1 MIGFLWLFPRT
12 TKWWG
17 TFESNQQDRGF
28 LFNHDS
34 QHAFC
39 KVTGSRLNCG
49 VGLAAVEVPIM
60 HQFYGPVSHIKELL
74 DIFRN
79 SIIIFEK
86 ICC

>member
-1 MIGFLWLFPRT
+1 MAFPKDNQVVGHIR
-12 TKWWG
+12 KY
-17 TFESNQQDRGF
+17 QQDRGF

-49 VGLAAVEVPIM
+49 VGVAVEVPIM
-60 HQFYGPVSHIKELL
+60 YQFYGPVSHMKELL
-74 DIFRN
+74 GIFCY